1 LGRNCEDPDTI
12 NYIIPMNQINKSAQN
27 LPIYEK
33 RAEIISALKGNQVI
47 VVAGQTGSGKTTQ
60 LPFFCLDA
68 GLGRRGRIGCT
79 QPRRIAATSIAARV
93 AAQFGCQIGGR
104 VGYKIRFAAKESA
117 DTVIK
122 FMTDGILLAEAE
134 HDRLFRQYDTIII
147 DEAHER
153 SLNIDF
159 LLGYLRKILRDR
171 PDLKIIISSATID
184 AESFSACFNNAPII
198 EVSGRLFPIEVL
210 YRNPEN
216 EDGDETA
223 GSGYVENAVTAA
235 TDLLDYYGPGDMLVF
250 MPTERD
256 IRETCD
262 KLSGALLRRDV
273 QILPLFS
280 RLTRADQEAIFNPSD
295 RIRII
300 VCTNI
305 AETSVTVPNI
315 SYVVD
320 TGLARISRYAPR
332 LRTNRLPIEP
342 ISRASADQR
351 NGRCGRVQDGVCIR
365 LYSEEDYNSRE
376 AFTLPEIKRS
386 NLAGVILTM
395 TAHKLGAI
403 EDFPFIAPPSKQ
415 AISEGYAQ
423 LKELG
428 AIDNGKKLTRMGAE
442 MAQLPFDP
450 HISRMIIAARR
461 ENALREVKII
471 AAALSI
477 VDPRERPLE
486 KQAEADAAHIK
497 FVDKGSDFLTYVNLW
512 DAYRNEWDTL
522 KTQGGLRRFCKGHF
536 LSFTRMREWHD
547 VYWQLDETL
556 SRMKG
561 YEQNP
566 APASYD
572 AVHRSLL
579 TGLLAN
585 CAYLDKN
592 GKYKAAGGKE
602 VLIFPGS
609 ALAKKKCDWVVCHE
623 IVETSRVFARTVA
636 AIKPEWLEELAA
648 DFCKRTFETP
658 FFDAESGCVR
668 AVERVMLFGLP
679 LAVKKNALYGKA
691 EPEAAT
697 EIFIR
702 DGLVEENL
710 VCHHKFYDHNKKLKQ
725 KILSYE
731 AKLRSRGYYKG
742 DGAIF
747 DFYKKR
753 LHIAA
758 SIHDLNKAIRAAG
771 SDKFL
776 YMREEDII
784 EESIPKEAHAYPDHV
799 NIGNQ
804 NFALKYAFDPGAEN
818 DGVTLALPQKVLP
831 FIAKETIG
839 WLIPPLWP
847 AQIKNLLQQLP
858 RSRRKVFVPIGEAAQ
873 KLADNIAAAP
883 AAYKSFAE
891 ELSSAI
897 KKIYGID
904 IDPALL
910 DSDKTDPH
918 LDLKIEVRDEK
929 NEVVAKGRS
938 GELFKRMNDTAA
950 VGDTD
955 VNTGTD
961 GITGAA
967 GAPVNT
973 AAGSPWDGAFASYR
987 KSGLISWP
995 DEDLNKPLDIGSNKG
1010 GFAVRGYPALV
1021 PGASTP
1027 LSHREINGG
1036 INTDNDNCVDLVLF
1050 PSKIKSDIA
1059 HRYGVCKLLEITLMK
1074 DLAWTER
1081 DVSSF
1086 SKDVKVMCAPFASA
1100 DEFAA
1105 RLYDMI
1111 CESILDFDDAPRSK
1125 EGFDQLI
1132 TTVKESL
1139 RGIGFRVLSVFEES
1153 LRIFTDNTARLSSA
1167 KKKLSA
1173 DIHKEL
1179 ANALNGFFNDILDGQ
1194 ITLEI
1199 FSQYPRYLKVFAAI
1213 IEKASLEP
1221 FKYRQ
1226 KRAEVNLYV
1235 SVYNDLQKKNAK
1247 PENAHR
1253 RKRLLKELALMIK
1266 EFEINQF
1273 AQHIKTLFPISEQRL
1288 DKKAAEIKKL
1298 D

>member
-1 LGRNCEDPDTI
+1 
-12 NYIIPMNQINKSAQN
+12 
-27 LPIYEK
+27 
-33 RAEIISALKGNQVI
+33 
-47 VVAGQTGSGKTTQ
+47 
-60 LPFFCLDA
+60 
-68 GLGRRGRIGCT
+68 
-79 QPRRIAATSIAARV
+79 
-93 AAQFGCQIGGR
+93 
-104 VGYKIRFAAKESA
+104 
-117 DTVIK
+117 
-122 FMTDGILLAEAE
+122 MTDGILLAEAE
-134 HDRLFRQYDTIII
+134 RDRNFLQYDTIII

-159 LLGYLRKILRDR
+159 LLGYLRKLIRDR
-171 PDLKIIISSATID
+171 RDLKVIISSATID
-184 AESFSACFNNAPII
+184 AGSFSSCFNDAPVI

-216 EDGDETA
+216 EEGGEV
-223 GSGYVENAVTAA
+223 SGYVENAVTAA
-235 TDLLDYYGPGDMLVF
+235 TDLLDCYGPGDMLVF

-262 KLSGALLRRDV
+262 KLGGALARRDI

-280 RLTRADQEAIFNPSD
+280 RLTRADQEAIFNPSGK
-295 RIRII
+295 IRLI

-305 AETSVTVPNI
+305 AETSVTVPGI

-320 TGLARISRYAPR
+320 TGLARVSRYAPR

-351 NGRCGRVQDGVCIR
+351 KGRCGRVRDGVCIR

-376 AFTLPEIKRS
+376 EFTLPEIKRS

-395 TAHKLGAI
+395 IARNLGAI

-415 AISEGYAQ
+415 AVSEGYAQ

-450 HISRMIIAARR
+450 HISRMLVAARK

-522 KTQGGLRRFCKGHF
+522 KTQGALRRFCKGYF

-561 YEQNP
+561 YGQNP

-592 GKYKAAGGKE
+592 GKYKATGGKE

-609 ALAKKKCDWVVCHE
+609 ALAKKKCDWLVCHE

-636 AIKPEWLEELAA
+636 AVKPEWLEELAA
-648 DFCKRTFETP
+648 DFCKRTFENP
-658 FFDAESGCVR
+658 VFDAESGCVR
-668 AVERVMLFGLP
+668 AVERVTLFGLP
-679 LAVKKNALYGKA
+679 LAVRQNALYGRA

-710 VCHHKFYDHNKKLKQ
+710 VCRHKFYEHNKQLKR

-731 AKLRSRGYYKG
+731 AKLRSRGYYRG
-742 DGAIF
+742 DGAVF

-753 LHIAA
+753 LNIAA
-758 SIHDLNKAIRAAG
+758 SIHDLNRAIRAAG
-771 SDKFL
+771 NDKFL
-776 YMREEDII
+776 YMSEEDVV
-784 EESIPKEAHAYPDHV
+784 EESIPEAARAYPDHV
-799 NIGNQ
+799 NIGNR
-804 NFALKYAFDPGAEN
+804 NFALKYAFNPGDED

-839 WLIPPLWP
+839 WLLPALWP
-847 AQIKNLLQQLP
+847 AQIKSLLQQLP
-858 RSRRKVFVPIGEAAQ
+858 RGRRKVFLPLGEAAK
-873 KLADNIAAAP
+873 KLADNITAP
-883 AAYKSFAE
+883 PATHESFAV
-891 ELSSAI
+891 ELSSVI
-897 KKIYGID
+897 KKIYGVD
-904 IDPALL
+904 IEPAML
-910 DSDKTDPH
+910 DSDKADPH

-929 NEVVAKGRS
+929 NGVIAKGRS
-938 GELFKRMNDTAA
+938 GDIFKRMNDTAVA
-950 VGDTD
+950 D
-955 VNTGTD
+955 GTD
-961 GITGAA
+961 ADTSVKGVIGVTGASI
-967 GAPVNT
+967 NT

-987 KSGLISWP
+987 KAGLVTWP
-995 DEDLNKPLDIGSNKG
+995 EEDLNKPFDIGSNKD

-1021 PGASTP
+1021 PGDGDGV
-1027 LSHREINGG
+1027 NG
-1036 INTDNDNCVDLVLF
+1036 VDLVLF
-1050 PSKIKSDIA
+1050 PSKIKSDVA
-1059 HRYGVCKLLEITLMK
+1059 HRHGVRTLLEITLMK

-1081 DVSSF
+1081 DISL
-1086 SKDVKVMCAPFASA
+1086 SKGVKVMCAPFASG

-1105 RLYDMI
+1105 RLYDMV
-1111 CESILDFDDAPRSK
+1111 CESALDFGDAPRSK
-1125 EGFDQLI
+1125 EAFERLI
-1132 TTVKESL
+1132 ISVKESL
-1139 RGIGFRVLSVFEES
+1139 RGTGFRVTSVFEES
-1153 LRIFTDNTARLSSA
+1153 LRIFTDNTARLTSA
-1167 KKKLSA
+1167 KKKFPA

-1179 ANALNGFFNDILDGQ
+1179 TGGLNGFFTDILDGQ
-1194 ITLEI
+1194 TTLEI
-1199 FSQYPRYLKVFAAI
+1199 FFQYPRYLKVFAAV
-1213 IEKASLEP
+1213 IEKASFEP

-1226 KRAEVNLYV
+1226 KRAELNIYV
-1235 SVYNDLQKKNAK
+1235 SIYGDLRKKSAK
-1247 PENAHR
+1247 PENSHIH
-1253 RKRLLKELALMIK
+1253 KRLLRELALMIR
-1266 EFEINQF
+1266 EFEINLF
-1273 AQHIKTLFPISEQRL
+1273 AQHIKTLYPVSGQRL
-1288 DKKAAEIKKL
+1288 DRKIGEIKKL
-1298 D
+1298 L

>member
-1 LGRNCEDPDTI
+1 
-12 NYIIPMNQINKSAQN
+12 MNQINKAAQN

-33 RAEIISALKGNQVI
+33 RVEIINALRSHQVI

-68 GLGRRGRIGCT
+68 GRGRKGRIGCT

-93 AAQFGCQIGGR
+93 AAQFGCRIGGR

-134 HDRLFRQYDTIII
+134 HDRFFSQYDTIII

-159 LLGYLRKILRDR
+159 LLGYLRKILRKR

-210 YRNPEN
+210 YRNSEN
-216 EDGDETA
+216 EEGDDAA
-223 GSGYVENAVTAA
+223 GSGYVENAVAA
-235 TDLLDYYGPGDMLVF
+235 AVDLLDCYGPGDMLVF

-256 IRETCD
+256 IRETCE
-262 KLSGALLRRDV
+262 KLGGALIRRDV

-295 RIRII
+295 RIRVI

-351 NGRCGRVQDGVCIR
+351 KGRCGRVQDGVCIR
-365 LYSEEDYNSRE
+365 LYSEEDYNSRD

-395 TAHKLGAI
+395 AAHKLGAI

-428 AIDNGKKLTRMGAE
+428 AIDNEKKLTRMGAE
-442 MAQLPFDP
+442 MAMLPFDP

-486 KQAEADAAHIK
+486 KQVEADAAHVK

-547 VYWQLDETL
+547 VYMQLDETL

-566 APASYD
+566 TPASYD

-609 ALAKKKCDWVVCHE
+609 ALARKKCDWVVCHE

-668 AVERVMLFGLP
+668 AVERVTLFGLP
-679 LAVKKNALYGKA
+679 LAVKNNSLYSKA
-691 EPEAAT
+691 EPEAAA

-710 VCHHKFYDHNKKLKQ
+710 VCRHKFYEHNKKLKQ

-731 AKLRSRGYYKG
+731 AKLRSRNYYKG
-742 DGAIF
+742 DKAII
-747 DFYKKR
+747 DFYEKR
-753 LHIAA
+753 LPSVA
-758 SIHDLNKAIRAAG
+758 SVHELNKAIRTAG
-771 SDKFL
+771 NDKFL

-804 NFALKYAFDPGAEN
+804 NFALKYAFNPGAED

-839 WLIPPLWP
+839 WLLPALWP
-847 AQIKNLLQQLP
+847 AQIKSLLQQLP
-858 RSRRKVFVPIGEAAQ
+858 RSRRKVFVPLGEAAQ
-873 KLADNIAAAP
+873 KLADNITAQP
-883 AAYKSFAE
+883 ATHESFAA
-891 ELSSAI
+891 ELSAAI

-904 IDPALL
+904 IDPTLL

-929 NEVVAKGRS
+929 NSIVAKGRS
-938 GELFKRMNDTAA
+938 GDLFRRMNDTEPAEGTD
-950 VGDTD
+950 VDTD
-955 VNTGTD
+955 
-961 GITGAA
+961 ITSASI
-967 GAPVNT
+967 NT
-973 AAGSPWDGAFASYR
+973 ATGSPWDGAFASYR
-987 KSGLISWP
+987 KSGLASWP
-995 DEDLNKPLDIGSNKG
+995 EEDLNKPLDIGSNKG

-1021 PGASTP
+1021 PSGAVITGSLRYARNDGHCEERSDEAIQNFDLTN
-1027 LSHREINGG
+1027 H
-1036 INTDNDNCVDLVLF
+1036 DNCVDLVLF
-1050 PSKIKSDIA
+1050 PSKTKSDIA
-1059 HRYGVCKLLEITLMK
+1059 HRYGVRKLLEITLMK

-1081 DVSSF
+1081 DISF
-1086 SKDVKVMCAPFASA
+1086 SKEVKVMCAPFASG
-1100 DEFAA
+1100 DEFSA

-1111 CESILDFDDAPRSK
+1111 CDSILDFDEAPRSK
-1125 EGFDQLI
+1125 EGFDELAGK
-1132 TTVKESL
+1132 VKESL
-1139 RGIGFRVLSVFEES
+1139 RGISFRVLSVFEES
-1153 LRIFTDNTARLSSA
+1153 LRIFTDDTARLSSS
-1167 KKKLSA
+1167 KKKIPP

-1179 ANALNGFFNDILDGQ
+1179 TTGLNGFFNDILDGQ
-1194 ITLEI
+1194 TTLEI
-1199 FSQYPRYLKVFAAI
+1199 FFLYPRYLKVFATI
-1213 IEKASLEP
+1213 IEKASFEP

-1226 KRAEVNLYV
+1226 KRAEVNQYA
-1235 SVYNDLQKKNAK
+1235 SIYNDLQEKSAK
-1247 PENAHR
+1247 PENAHHH
-1253 RKRLLKELALMIK
+1253 KRL
-1266 EFEINQF
+1266 FERF
-1273 AQHIKTLFPISEQRL
+1273 GAYDTGV
-1288 DKKAAEIKKL
+1288 
-1298 D
+1298 

>member
-1 LGRNCEDPDTI
+1 
-12 NYIIPMNQINKSAQN
+12 MNQINKAARN

-33 RAEIISALKGNQVI
+33 RAEIIQALRGNQVI

-68 GLGRRGRIGCT
+68 GRGRRGRIGCT

-93 AAQFGCQIGGR
+93 AAQFGCTLGGK
-104 VGYKIRFAAKESA
+104 VGYRIRFAAKESV

-134 HDRLFRQYDTIII
+134 RDRLFLQYDTIII

-159 LLGYLRKILRDR
+159 LLGYLRKILGKR
-171 PDLKIIISSATID
+171 PDLKVIVSSATID
-184 AESFSACFNNAPII
+184 AENFSACFNNAPII

-210 YRNPEN
+210 YRNQES
-216 EDGDETA
+216 EEGDDA
-223 GSGYVENAVTAA
+223 PGSGYVENAVTAA
-235 TDLLDYYGPGDMLVF
+235 TDLLDCHGPGDMLVF

-262 KLSGALLRRDV
+262 KLSGALMRRDV
-273 QILPLFS
+273 RILPLFS
-280 RLTRADQEAIFNPSD
+280 RLTRAEQEAIFNPSD
-295 RIRII
+295 CIRII

-351 NGRCGRVQDGVCIR
+351 KGRCGRVRDGVCIR
-365 LYSEEDYNSRE
+365 LYSEDDYNSRE

-395 TAHKLGAI
+395 TAHNLGAI
-403 EDFPFIAPPSKQ
+403 DNFPFIAPPSKQ

-428 AIDNGKKLTRMGAE
+428 AIDSGKKLTRMGAE

-486 KQAEADAAHIK
+486 KRAEADAAHVR

-547 VYWQLDETL
+547 VYWQLDEAL
-556 SRMKG
+556 SKMKG

-592 GKYKAAGGKE
+592 GKYRAAGGKE

-609 ALAKKKCDWVVCHE
+609 ALVRKKCDWVMCHE

-648 DFCKRTFETP
+648 DFCKRTFEAP

-668 AVERVMLFGLP
+668 AVERVTLFGLP
-679 LAVKKNALYGKA
+679 LAVKKNAMYGKA
-691 EPEAAT
+691 EPEAAA

-710 VCHHKFYDHNKKLKQ
+710 VCRHKFYEHNKKLKQ

-731 AKLRSRGYYKG
+731 AKLRSRSYYKG
-742 DGAIF
+742 DAAIF
-747 DFYKKR
+747 DFYRKR
-753 LHIAA
+753 LPVVA
-758 SIHDLNKAIRAAG
+758 SVHDLNKAIRAAG

-776 YMREEDII
+776 YMREDDVI
-784 EESIPKEAHAYPDHV
+784 EESIPEAAHAYPDHV
-799 NIGNQ
+799 NIGNR
-804 NFALKYAFDPGAEN
+804 NFALKYAFNPGAED

-839 WLIPPLWP
+839 WLLPALWP
-847 AQIKNLLQQLP
+847 AQIKSLLQQLP
-858 RSRRKVFVPIGEAAQ
+858 RGQRKVFVPTGEAAQ
-873 KLADNIAAAP
+873 KLADNIVAP
-883 AAYKSFAE
+883 PATHESFAV

-910 DSDKTDPH
+910 DSDKTEPH

-929 NEVVAKGRS
+929 NGVVAKGRS
-938 GELFKRMNDTAA
+938 GDMFRRINDTEA
-950 VGDTD
+950 TD
-955 VNTGTD
+955 GASVNTGIND
-961 GITGAA
+961 IICAS
-967 GAPVNT
+967 VNT
-973 AAGSPWDGAFASYR
+973 TTGSPWDGAFASYR
-987 KSGLISWP
+987 KTGLAAWP
-995 DEDLNKPLDIGSNKG
+995 QEDLNKPLDIGSNKG
-1010 GFAVRGYPALV
+1010 GFAVRGYPALI
-1021 PGASTP
+1021 PG
-1027 LSHREINGG
+1027 GG
-1036 INTDNDNCVDLVLF
+1036 IDSINVDLALF

-1059 HRYGVCKLLEITLMK
+1059 HRYGVRKLLEITLMK

-1081 DVSSF
+1081 DIAF
-1086 SKDVKVMCAPFASA
+1086 SKEMKVMCAPFASG

-1105 RLYDMI
+1105 RLYEMI
-1111 CESILDFDDAPRSK
+1111 RESILDFDDAPRSK
-1125 EGFDQLI
+1125 EAFERLI
-1132 TTVKESL
+1132 PRVKESL
-1139 RGIGFRVLSVFEES
+1139 RGTGSRVISVFEES
-1153 LRIFTDNTARLSSA
+1153 LRIFTDDVSRLSSA
-1167 KKKLSA
+1167 KKKLPA

-1179 ANALNGFFNDILDGQ
+1179 TNALNGFFTDILGGQ
-1194 ITLEI
+1194 TTLEI
-1199 FSQYPRYLKVFAAI
+1199 FFQYPRYLKVFATI
-1213 IEKASLEP
+1213 IEKASFEP

-1226 KRAEVNLYV
+1226 MRADVNLYA
-1235 SVYNDLQKKNAK
+1235 SIYNDLREKNAK
-1247 PENAHR
+1247 PENAHL
-1253 RKRLLKELALMIK
+1253 RKRLLKELALMVR
-1266 EFEINQF
+1266 EFEVNRF
-1273 AQHIKTLFPISEQRL
+1273 AQHIKTLFPVSEQRL
-1288 DKKAAEIKKL
+1288 DKKVDEIKKL
-1298 D
+1298 GA

>member
-1 LGRNCEDPDTI
+1 
-12 NYIIPMNQINKSAQN
+12 MNQINKIAQN

-33 RAEIISALKGNQVI
+33 RAEIISALKSNQVI

-68 GLGRRGRIGCT
+68 GRGRRGRIGCT

-93 AAQFGCQIGGR
+93 AAQFGCQVGGR

-134 HDRLFRQYDTIII
+134 HDRFFRQYDTIII

-159 LLGYLRKILRDR
+159 LLGYLRKILGKR
-171 PDLKIIISSATID
+171 PDLKVIISSATID
-184 AESFSACFNNAPII
+184 AESFSACFNNAPVI

-210 YRNPEN
+210 YKNPEN
-216 EDGDETA
+216 EEGDEA
-223 GSGYVENAVTAA
+223 SGYVENAVTAA

-256 IRETCD
+256 IRETCE
-262 KLSGALLRRDV
+262 KLSGALIRRDI

-351 NGRCGRVQDGVCIR
+351 KGRCGRVQDGVCIR
-365 LYSEEDYNSRE
+365 LYSEDDYNSRE

-428 AIDNGKKLTRMGAE
+428 AIDNEKKLTRMGAE
-442 MAQLPFDP
+442 MAMLPFDP

-486 KQAEADAAHIK
+486 KQAEADAAHVK
-497 FVDKGSDFLTYVNLW
+497 FVDKDSDFLTYVNLW
-512 DAYRNEWDTL
+512 NAYRKEWDTL
-522 KTQGGLRRFCKGHF
+522 KTQGSLRRFCKEHF

-547 VYWQLDETL
+547 VYWQLDEVL
-556 SRMKG
+556 SNMKG

-592 GKYKAAGGKE
+592 GKYKAAVGKE

-609 ALAKKKCDWVVCHE
+609 TLVKKKCDWIMCHE

-636 AIKPEWLEELAA
+636 AIKTEWLEELAA
-648 DFCKRTFETP
+648 DFCKRTFEAP

-679 LAVKKNALYGKA
+679 LAVKKNALYSRA

-710 VCHHKFYDHNKKLKQ
+710 VCHHKFYAHNKQLKQ

-731 AKLRSRGYYKG
+731 AKLRTRGYFKG

-753 LHIAA
+753 LPIVA
-758 SIHDLNKAIRAAG
+758 SIHELNKAIRTAG
-771 SDKFL
+771 NDKFL
-776 YMREEDII
+776 YMSEEDII
-784 EESIPKEAHAYPDHV
+784 EESIPEKAHAYPDHV

-804 NFALKYAFDPGAEN
+804 NFALKYAFNPGAED

-839 WLIPPLWP
+839 WLLPALWP
-847 AQIKNLLQQLP
+847 AQIKSLLQQLP
-858 RSRRKVFVPIGEAAQ
+858 RSQRKVFVPMGEAAQ
-873 KLADNIAAAP
+873 KLADNIIAP
-883 AAYKSFAE
+883 PNTHESFAV
-891 ELSSAI
+891 ELSAAI

-929 NEVVAKGRS
+929 NGIVAKGRS
-938 GELFKRMNDTAA
+938 GELFKRMNDTA
-950 VGDTD
+950 VVDGTNVNT
-955 VNTGTD
+955 VNTGA
-961 GITGAA
+961 ITSSSI
-967 GAPVNT
+967 NT
-973 AAGSPWDGAFASYR
+973 ATGSPWDGAFASYR
-987 KSGLISWP
+987 KSGLVAWP

-1021 PGASTP
+1021 PSNGIIDDCVNTGT
-1027 LSHREINGG
+1027 IGG
-1036 INTDNDNCVDLVLF
+1036 INTKINGNINTGISTDINTCVDLVLF

-1059 HRYGVCKLLEITLMK
+1059 HRYGVRTLLEITLMK
-1074 DLAWTER
+1074 DLGWTER
-1081 DVSSF
+1081 DLSL
-1086 SKDVKVMCAPFASA
+1086 SKEVKVMCAPFASG
-1100 DEFAA
+1100 DKFASA
-1105 RLYDMI
+1105 LFDMI
-1111 CESILDFDDAPRSK
+1111 CESVLDFDDAPRSK
-1125 EGFDQLI
+1125 EAFDQLI
-1132 TTVKESL
+1132 TKVKESL
-1139 RGIGFRVLSVFEES
+1139 RGISFRVLSVFEES
-1153 LRIFTDNTARLSSA
+1153 LRIFTDNSARLSSA
-1167 KKKLSA
+1167 KNKIPA
-1173 DIHKEL
+1173 DIYKEL
-1179 ANALNGFFNDILDGQ
+1179 KTHLNKFFNDILDGQ
-1194 ITLEI
+1194 ITLDI
-1199 FSQYPRYLKVFAAI
+1199 FFQYPRYLKVFAAI
-1213 IEKASLEP
+1213 IEKASFEP

-1226 KRAEVNLYV
+1226 KRAEVNQYV
-1235 SVYNDLQKKNAK
+1235 LIYSDLRKKNAAA
-1247 PENAHR
+1247 PENAHH
-1253 RKRLLKELALMIK
+1253 RKRLLNDLALTIR

-1273 AQHIKTLFPISEQRL
+1273 AQHIKTLFPVSEQRL
-1288 DKKAAEIKKL
+1288 DKKVGEVKKL
-1298 D
+1298 GS

>member
-1 LGRNCEDPDTI
+1 
-12 NYIIPMNQINKSAQN
+12 
-27 LPIYEK
+27 
-33 RAEIISALKGNQVI
+33 
-47 VVAGQTGSGKTTQ
+47 
-60 LPFFCLDA
+60 
-68 GLGRRGRIGCT
+68 
-79 QPRRIAATSIAARV
+79 
-93 AAQFGCQIGGR
+93 
-104 VGYKIRFAAKESA
+104 
-117 DTVIK
+117 
-122 FMTDGILLAEAE
+122 
-134 HDRLFRQYDTIII
+134 
-147 DEAHER
+147 
-153 SLNIDF
+153 
-159 LLGYLRKILRDR
+159 
-171 PDLKIIISSATID
+171 
-184 AESFSACFNNAPII
+184 
-198 EVSGRLFPIEVL
+198 
-210 YRNPEN
+210 
-216 EDGDETA
+216 
-223 GSGYVENAVTAA
+223 
-235 TDLLDYYGPGDMLVF
+235 
-250 MPTERD
+250 
-256 IRETCD
+256 
-262 KLSGALLRRDV
+262 
-273 QILPLFS
+273 
-280 RLTRADQEAIFNPSD
+280 
-295 RIRII
+295 
-300 VCTNI
+300 
-305 AETSVTVPNI
+305 
-315 SYVVD
+315 
-320 TGLARISRYAPR
+320 
-332 LRTNRLPIEP
+332 
-342 ISRASADQR
+342 
-351 NGRCGRVQDGVCIR
+351 
-365 LYSEEDYNSRE
+365 
-376 AFTLPEIKRS
+376 
-386 NLAGVILTM
+386 
-395 TAHKLGAI
+395 
-403 EDFPFIAPPSKQ
+403 
-415 AISEGYAQ
+415 
-423 LKELG
+423 
-428 AIDNGKKLTRMGAE
+428 
-442 MAQLPFDP
+442 
-450 HISRMIIAARR
+450 
-461 ENALREVKII
+461 
-471 AAALSI
+471 
-477 VDPRERPLE
+477 
-486 KQAEADAAHIK
+486 
-497 FVDKGSDFLTYVNLW
+497 
-512 DAYRNEWDTL
+512 
-522 KTQGGLRRFCKGHF
+522 
-536 LSFTRMREWHD
+536 MREWHD

-679 LAVKKNALYGKA
+679 LAVKKNALYSRA

-753 LHIAA
+753 LSIAA
-758 SIHDLNKAIRAAG
+758 SIHDLNKAIRSAG
-771 SDKFL
+771 NDKFL
-776 YMREEDII
+776 YMREDDVI

-804 NFALKYAFDPGAEN
+804 NFALKYAFDPGNEN

-847 AQIKNLLQQLP
+847 AQIKSLLQQLP
-858 RSRRKVFVPIGEAAQ
+858 RSQRKVFVPVGEAAQ
-873 KLADNIAAAP
+873 KLADNIVAP
-883 AAYKSFAE
+883 PATHESFAA

-897 KKIYGID
+897 KRIYGID
-904 IDPALL
+904 IDPELL

-929 NEVVAKGRS
+929 NDVVAKGRS
-938 GELFKRMNDTAA
+938 GELFKRMNDTAV
-950 VGDTD
+950 VGGTD
-955 VNTGTD
+955 VNTSIND
-961 GITGAA
+961 ITGTSI
-967 GAPVNT
+967 NT

-987 KSGLISWP
+987 KTGLVSWP
-995 DEDLNKPLDIGSNKG
+995 GEDLNKPLDIGSNKG

-1021 PGASTP
+1021 PTSG
-1027 LSHREINGG
+1027 IIDGG

-1059 HRYGVCKLLEITLMK
+1059 HRYGVRKLLETTLMK

-1086 SKDVKVMCAPFASA
+1086 SKEVKVMCAPFAST
-1100 DEFAA
+1100 DKFAA

-1125 EGFDQLI
+1125 DGFDQLI
-1132 TTVKESL
+1132 IKIKESL

-1153 LRIFTDNTARLSSA
+1153 LRVFTDDATRLSSA
-1167 KKKLSA
+1167 KKKLPA

-1179 ANALNGFFNDILDGQ
+1179 ANALNEFFTDILDGQ

-1213 IEKASLEP
+1213 IEKASFEP

-1226 KRAEVNLYV
+1226 KRAEVNQYV

-1253 RKRLLKELALMIK
+1253 SKRLLKELLLMIK

-1273 AQHIKTLFPISEQRL
+1273 AQHIKTLFPVSEQRL
-1288 DKKAAEIKKL
+1288 DKKVGEIKKL
-1298 D
+1298 CS

>member
-1 LGRNCEDPDTI
+1 
-12 NYIIPMNQINKSAQN
+12 MNQINKAAQN

-33 RAEIISALKGNQVI
+33 RAEIINALRGNQAI

-68 GLGRRGRIGCT
+68 GRGRRGRIGCT
-79 QPRRIAATSIAARV
+79 QPRRIAATSVAARV
-93 AAQFGCQIGGR
+93 AEQFGCPLGGR

-134 HDRLFRQYDTIII
+134 NDRLFRQYDTIII

-184 AESFSACFNNAPII
+184 AESFSACFNNAPVI

-216 EDGDETA
+216 EDGDDAA

-235 TDLLDYYGPGDMLVF
+235 VDLLDYYGPGDMLVF

-256 IRETCD
+256 IRETCE
-262 KLSGALLRRDV
+262 KLGGALLRRDV

-295 RIRII
+295 RVRII

-305 AETSVTVPNI
+305 AETSVTVPGI

-351 NGRCGRVQDGVCIR
+351 KGRCGRVQDGVCIR

-415 AISEGYAQ
+415 AVSEGYAQ

-428 AIDNGKKLTRMGAE
+428 AIDDGKKLTRTGAE

-450 HISRMIIAARR
+450 HISRMIIAAKR

-486 KQAEADAAHIK
+486 KQVEADAAHIK

-512 DAYRNEWDTL
+512 DAYMKEWDTL
-522 KTQGGLRRFCKGHF
+522 KTQGSLRRFCKGHF

-547 VYWQLDETL
+547 VYRQLDETL

-609 ALAKKKCDWVVCHE
+609 ALAKKKCDWIVCHE

-636 AIKPEWLEELAA
+636 AIKPDWLEELAA
-648 DFCKRTFETP
+648 DFCKRTFEAP

-679 LAVKKNALYGKA
+679 LAVKKNALYSKA
-691 EPEAAT
+691 EPEAAA

-731 AKLRSRGYYKG
+731 AKLRSRSYYKG
-742 DGAIF
+742 DGAIV

-753 LHIAA
+753 LQIAA

-771 SDKFL
+771 NDKFL

-784 EESIPKEAHAYPDHV
+784 EESIPEAARAYPDRV

-804 NFALKYAFDPGAEN
+804 NFALKYAFDPGNED

-839 WLIPPLWP
+839 WLIPALWP
-847 AQIKNLLQQLP
+847 AQIKSLLQQLP
-858 RSRRKVFVPIGEAAQ
+858 RSQRKNFVPMGEAAQ
-873 KLADNIAAAP
+873 KLADNIVSP
-883 AAYKSFAE
+883 PETYKSFAE

-929 NEVVAKGRS
+929 NDIVAKGRS
-938 GELFKRMNDTAA
+938 GELFKRMNDTAVA
-950 VGDTD
+950 GGID
-955 VNTGTD
+955 VNTD
-961 GITGAA
+961 ANDITAA
-967 GAPVNT
+967 SINT

-987 KSGLISWP
+987 KTGLVSWP

-1021 PGASTP
+1021 PGASTSLASTP
-1027 LSHREINGG
+1027 LSHRNSNGNG
-1036 INTDNDNCVDLVLF
+1036 NINTDNDYCVDLLLF

-1059 HRYGVCKLLEITLMK
+1059 HRYGVRALLEITLMK

-1086 SKDVKVMCAPFASA
+1086 SKEVKVMCAPFASV

-1105 RLYDMI
+1105 RLYDMV
-1111 CESILDFDDAPRSK
+1111 CESILDFDEAPRSK
-1125 EGFDQLI
+1125 EGFDQLVGK
-1132 TTVKESL
+1132 VKESM

-1153 LRIFTDNTARLSSA
+1153 LRIFTDDASRLSSS
-1167 KKKLSA
+1167 KKKLPP

-1179 ANALNGFFNDILDGQ
+1179 TKGLNGFFNDILDGQ
-1194 ITLEI
+1194 TTLEI
-1199 FSQYPRYLKVFAAI
+1199 FFQYPRYLKVFAAI

-1235 SVYNDLQKKNAK
+1235 SIYNDLSKKSVK
-1247 PENAHR
+1247 PENAHH
-1253 RKRLLKELALMIK
+1253 RKRLLKEFALTVR

-1273 AQHIKTLFPISEQRL
+1273 AQHVKTLFPVSEQRL
-1288 DKKAAEIKKL
+1288 DKKVAEIKKF

>member
-1 LGRNCEDPDTI
+1 
-12 NYIIPMNQINKSAQN
+12 MNQINKAAQN

-33 RAEIISALKGNQVI
+33 RADIIQALRGNQVI

-104 VGYKIRFAAKESA
+104 VGYKIRFAAKESV

-159 LLGYLRKILRDR
+159 LLGYLRKILRNR
-171 PDLKIIISSATID
+171 PDLKVVISSATID

-210 YRNPEN
+210 YRNLDN
-216 EDGDETA
+216 EEGDDAA
-223 GSGYVENAVTAA
+223 GSGYVENAVTAV

-256 IRETCD
+256 IRETCE
-262 KLSGALLRRDV
+262 KLSGAFVRRDV

-351 NGRCGRVQDGVCIR
+351 KGRCGRVQDGVCIR

-486 KQAEADAAHIK
+486 KQVEADAAHVK

-522 KTQGGLRRFCKGHF
+522 KTQGSLRRFCKGHF

-679 LAVKKNALYGKA
+679 LAVKKNALYSRA
-691 EPEAAT
+691 EPEAAS

-710 VCHHKFYDHNKKLKQ
+710 VCHHKFYEHNKKLKQ

-731 AKLRSRGYYKG
+731 AKLRSRSYYKG
-742 DGAIF
+742 DKAIV
-747 DFYKKR
+747 DFYEKHLPR
-753 LHIAA
+753 VA
-758 SIHDLNKAIRAAG
+758 SIHDLNKAIRAVG
-771 SDKFL
+771 NDKFL

-784 EESIPKEAHAYPDHV
+784 EESIPEKAHAYPDHV

-804 NFALKYAFDPGAEN
+804 NFALKYAFDPGAED

-839 WLIPPLWP
+839 WLLPALWP
-847 AQIKNLLQQLP
+847 AQIKSLLQQLP
-858 RSRRKVFVPIGEAAQ
+858 RSQRKIFVPIGEAAQ
-873 KLADNIAAAP
+873 KLADNIVSPP
-883 AAYKSFAE
+883 ATHESFSV

-904 IDPALL
+904 IDPSLL

-929 NEVVAKGRS
+929 NSVVAKGRS
-938 GELFKRMNDTAA
+938 GDLFRLMNDTETAD
-950 VGDTD
+950 GTD
-955 VNTGTD
+955 VNANID
-961 GITGAA
+961 GITGTSI
-967 GAPVNT
+967 NT
-973 AAGSPWDGAFASYR
+973 TAGSPWDGAFASYR
-987 KSGLISWP
+987 KTGLVAWP
-995 DEDLNKPLDIGSNKG
+995 QEDLNKPLDIGSNKG
-1010 GFAVRGYPALV
+1010 GFAVRGYPALI
-1021 PGASTP
+1021 PGGGIVASAS
-1027 LSHREINGG
+1027 LSHRSSNGN
-1036 INTDNDNCVDLVLF
+1036 INTDIDNCVDLVLF

-1059 HRYGVCKLLEITLMK
+1059 HRYGVRTLLEIMLMK

-1081 DVSSF
+1081 DIAF
-1086 SKDVKVMCAPFASA
+1086 SKEVKVMCAPFASG

-1105 RLYDMI
+1105 RLYDMA
-1111 CESILDFDDAPRSK
+1111 CESILDFDEAPRSK
-1125 EGFDQLI
+1125 EAFDQLI
-1132 TTVKESL
+1132 AKVKESL
-1139 RGIGFRVLSVFEES
+1139 RGIGFRILSVFEES
-1153 LRIFTDNTARLSSA
+1153 LRIFTDDTARLSST
-1167 KKKLSA
+1167 KKKLPA

-1179 ANALNGFFNDILDGQ
+1179 TNKLNGFFRDILDGQ
-1194 ITLEI
+1194 TTLEI
-1199 FSQYPRYLKVFAAI
+1199 FFQYPRYLKAFAAI
-1213 IEKASLEP
+1213 IEKASFEP

-1235 SVYNDLQKKNAK
+1235 SIYNDLSKKSVK
-1247 PENAHR
+1247 PENAHH
-1253 RKRLLKELALMIK
+1253 RKRLLKELALTIR

-1273 AQHIKTLFPISEQRL
+1273 AQHIKTLFPVSEQRL
-1288 DKKAAEIKKL
+1288 DKKVDEIKKL
-1298 D
+1298 